1 MITMIDEKN
10 TKQSMSCNL
19 PQRAT
24 INISGIPGDDDDEL
38 LEMMY
43 QIIKTEQERG
53 RSMQKSNSTENK
65 LKSSK

>member
-1 MITMIDEKN
+1 MIDERNK
-10 TKQSMSCNL
+10 KKSISCNL

-43 QIIKTEQERG
+43 QIIKTERERG
-53 RSMQKSNSTENK
+53 RSMQTGFFTDNK
-65 LKSSK
+65 PKTSQ